1 MTRTTKSRK
10 PAGEGNPT
18 AGQQTNNTNTAI
30 VPGSIAHGK
39 ADAPAL
45 GRARFTPRQTR
56 ALEMLKP
63 GHWITREQLDREAG
77 ASNSPDLIQQLRGKL
92 GRDGIEMEL
101 FEATDRD
108 GKPTRP
114 GRYRLTQQGRER
126 LAQISATTDQGS
138 AAA

>member
-1 MTRTTKSRK
+1 MST
-10 PAGEGNPT
+10 
-18 AGQQTNNTNTAI
+18 
-30 VPGSIAHGK
+30 
-39 ADAPAL
+39 
-45 GRARFTPRQTR
+45 RFTPRQTR

-63 GHWITREQLDREAG
+63 GHWITREHLDREAG

-101 FEATDRD
+101 YDATDRD

-126 LAQISATTDQGS
+126 LAQINATTDQGS

>member
-1 MTRTTKSRK
+1 MST
-10 PAGEGNPT
+10 
-18 AGQQTNNTNTAI
+18 
-30 VPGSIAHGK
+30 
-39 ADAPAL
+39 
-45 GRARFTPRQTR
+45 RFTPRQTR

-63 GHWITREQLDREAG
+63 GHWITREQIGREVG
-77 ASNSPDLIQQLRGKL
+77 VSNSPDLIQQLRGKL

-101 FEATDRD
+101 YDATDRD

-126 LAQISATTDQGS
+126 LAQISANANTHAE

>member
-1 MTRTTKSRK
+1 MSATPR
-10 PAGEGNPT
+10 
-18 AGQQTNNTNTAI
+18 
-30 VPGSIAHGK
+30 
-39 ADAPAL
+39 L
-45 GRARFTPRQTR
+45 TPRQTR

-63 GHWITREQLDREAG
+63 GHWITREQLDRGAG

-101 FEATDRD
+101 FDATDRD

-126 LAQISATTDQGS
+126 LAQISATTDQGR